1 MSARQSAGGACRL
14 QLAPTVALRNAR
26 FPVAAVVTVVFHMR
40 MNLVFSAC
48 SLPQEEAAACSF
60 LSAP

>member
-1 MSARQSAGGACRL
+1 
-14 QLAPTVALRNAR
+14 VALRNAR

-48 SLPQEEAAACSF
+48 SVPQEEAAACSF